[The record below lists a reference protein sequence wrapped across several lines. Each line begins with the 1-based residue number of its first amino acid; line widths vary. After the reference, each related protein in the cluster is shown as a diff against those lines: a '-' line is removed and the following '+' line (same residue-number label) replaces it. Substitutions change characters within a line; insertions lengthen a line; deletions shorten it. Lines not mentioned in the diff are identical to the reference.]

1 MRIRK
6 RWAIGLFSALLLLGV
21 AAISGMK
28 PERQLELE
36 VLKGRVPDR
45 TEDLGRGGHSVV
57 YRFEADLEQVVT
69 ELEKQLGAPKKKLI
83 GMDHADWN
91 LGRVQVHAGRGK
103 MLLSPDELVADNRK
117 RLEAKMGSYEW
128 QMAQGYDKWVTLQVR
143 QEPSSFSRFWF
154 RVQDIF
160 HF

>member
-1 MRIRK
+1 MRVRK
-6 RWAIGLFSALLLLGV
+6 RWAIGLFSALLLLAV
-21 AAISGMK
+21 AAIAGMK
-28 PERQLELE
+28 PEKQLELE
-36 VLKGRVPDR
+36 LLKGREPDR
-45 TEDLGRGGHSVV
+45 IEDLGRGGHSVV

-69 ELEKQLGAPKKKLI
+69 ELEKQLGAPRKKLI
-83 GMDHADWN
+83 GMDHADWK
-91 LGRVQVHAGRGK
+91 LDGVQVHAGRGK

-128 QMAQGYDKWVTLQVR
+128 MISQGYDKWVTIQVR
-143 QEPSSFSRFWF
+143 KEPTSFSRFWF